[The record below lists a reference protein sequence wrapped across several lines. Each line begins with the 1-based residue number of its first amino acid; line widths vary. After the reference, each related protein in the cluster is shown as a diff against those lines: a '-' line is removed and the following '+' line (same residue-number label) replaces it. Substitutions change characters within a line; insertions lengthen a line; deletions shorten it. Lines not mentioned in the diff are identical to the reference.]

1 MELNLNGKYHSVYKK
16 YSKEIISYFCN
27 GVPPKEICKNLHDE
41 FGVEITYQGI
51 NFFYCNNKEVIDDCI
66 KTKKEEDLDKVKAS
80 NVLDFLKS
88 IGKEMLY
95 CLSLDLADKIK
106 TLPSDQQIKLIPTIM
121 NSLAKC
127 EGMDKSEL
135 TLNNIPTFEELFD
148 DDLIEDALNDF
159 DSTE

>member
-1 MELNLNGKYHSVYKK
+1 
-16 YSKEIISYFCN
+16 
-27 GVPPKEICKNLHDE
+27 
-41 FGVEITYQGI
+41 
-51 NFFYCNNKEVIDDCI
+51 
-66 KTKKEEDLDKVKAS
+66 
-80 NVLDFLKS
+80 
-88 IGKEMLY
+88 MLY
-95 CLSLDLADKIK
+95 YLSLDLADKIK